1 MLNWTILY
9 EIHFVS
15 TVRQETMK
23 WTKNKKKMES
33 DGKVILKWL
42 IILWYLL
49 CIMHKLFN
57 QLLVKNYVTS
67 VLKTQSNQQ
76 QQSTQRNIPN
86 KALY

>member
-42 IILWYLL
+42 IIL
-49 CIMHKLFN
+49 
-57 QLLVKNYVTS
+57 
-67 VLKTQSNQQ
+67 
-76 QQSTQRNIPN
+76 
-86 KALY
+86 